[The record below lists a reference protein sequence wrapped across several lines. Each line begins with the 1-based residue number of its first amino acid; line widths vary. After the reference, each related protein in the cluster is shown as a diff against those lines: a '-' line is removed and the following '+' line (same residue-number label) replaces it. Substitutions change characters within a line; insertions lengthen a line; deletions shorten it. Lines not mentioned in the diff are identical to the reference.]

1 MFETF
6 LYWLTGAGIPKN
18 AFIYTIQSMA
28 TGVVMLVSWP
38 ITVPAIIVGICRPSQ
53 EMGGII
59 GVIIGIAHAGLWLY
73 SYGWNTLWD
82 SAILLQGSILAS
94 IILVFATSWLARK
107 VLGDRQV
114 TSVADKSDR

>member
-6 LYWLTGAGIPKN
+6 MYWMTGAGVAN
-18 AFIYTIQSMA
+18 NTFIYTIQSIMTA
-28 TGVVMLVSWP
+28 VVMLVSWP
-38 ITVPAIIVGICRPSQ
+38 ITVPAIIVGLCRPSK

-59 GVIIGIAHAGLWLY
+59 GVIIGISHAGLWLY
-73 SYGWNTLWD
+73 SSGWNTLYD

-107 VLGDRQV
+107 MFGVRQ
-114 TSVADKSDR
+114 AHEK